1 MFVQQELDR
10 TLRRIL
16 HCTRTTRASMQQGNK
31 IDGATAVRRKLSLIE
46 LGAKVLPPSIKHLLK
61 FFN

>member
-1 MFVQQELDR
+1 
-10 TLRRIL
+10 
-16 HCTRTTRASMQQGNK
+16 MQQGNK